1 MFRNPGGAYARADL
15 DMPPYSPSRRY
26 GCVALAV
33 SHAVTVA
40 IVGVLCEGTV
50 TTVREEIHIVTGG
63 TKDHIGPDQ
72 EVEKGDQGESNQDQE
87 VEKGDQ
93 GESDQDQEVDQ
104 NLEVER
110 EEREAGQDHKVEN
123 QGAEK
128 GDVNQ
133 EANLDQEAE
142 EGDQEV
148 EKESDQNHQT
158 DQELVE
164 RK

>member
-1 MFRNPGGAYARADL
+1 
-15 DMPPYSPSRRY
+15 MPPYSPSRRY

-33 SHAVTVA
+33 SHAVTVV
-40 IVGVLCEGTV
+40 IVGVLCKGTV
-50 TTVREEIHIVTGG
+50 TTVREEIHITTGG

-72 EVEKGDQGESNQDQE
+72 EVEKGDQGESN
-87 VEKGDQ
+87 
-93 GESDQDQEVDQ
+93 QDQEVDQ

-123 QGAEK
+123 QGAKK

-148 EKESDQNHQT
+148 EE
-158 DQELVE
+158 ELD
-164 RK
+164 